1 MKEMKPRW
9 YWEDL
14 TWDEWVEVRALPLL
28 YIHNLHDG
36 LERYLTE
43 RIGAHNW
50 EANYYKP
57 SELECWAIDAGV
69 FRPFD
74 NWKRLRY
81 IMVDLEMKEIR
92 ELTGRAA

>member
-1 MKEMKPRW
+1 MKELKSYW
-9 YWEDL
+9 YREEL
-14 TWDEWVEVRALPLL
+14 TWDEWKDIRSLPLL

-36 LERYLTE
+36 LERYLIE

-50 EANYYKP
+50 EANYYKS
-57 SELECWAIDAGV
+57 SELESWAMEAGV
-69 FRPFD
+69 PRSFD